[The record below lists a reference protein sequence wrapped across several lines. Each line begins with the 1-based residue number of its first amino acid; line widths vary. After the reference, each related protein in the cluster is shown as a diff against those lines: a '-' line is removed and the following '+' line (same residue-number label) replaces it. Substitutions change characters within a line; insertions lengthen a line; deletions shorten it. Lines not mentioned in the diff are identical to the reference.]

1 MQTKTIKAT
10 TLPSTTIMS
19 QIFNTRKI
27 QINIMI
33 RALTNKIIPEINK
46 VSTKTAKIIT
56 KTMHKPNLTK
66 IIIITKIRIAKE

>member
-1 MQTKTIKAT
+1 
-10 TLPSTTIMS
+10 
-19 QIFNTRKI
+19 
-27 QINIMI
+27 MI